1 MTINTNLNAKKG
13 VEMLEKVLLQEK
25 EQLSEQKTIE
35 DFGGGY
41 VECLKTKAK
50 LVLYFGFDKNRNRC
64 QIVIDIDRADV
75 LLWLEAIAEKVW
87 NRETKRNKYSISNG
101 EIIGDTEVGK
111 PELTKPSV
119 RF

>member
-25 EQLSEQKTIE
+25 GQLSEEKTIE

-87 NRETKRNKYSISNG
+87 NRETK
-101 EIIGDTEVGK
+101 E
-111 PELTKPSV
+111 
-119 RF
+119 

>member
-25 EQLSEQKTIE
+25 GQLPEDKTIE
-35 DFGGGY
+35 DFSGGY

-101 EIIGDTEVGK
+101 EIIGDTEAEK
-111 PELTKPSV
+111 PVLTRPRV
-119 RF
+119 NF